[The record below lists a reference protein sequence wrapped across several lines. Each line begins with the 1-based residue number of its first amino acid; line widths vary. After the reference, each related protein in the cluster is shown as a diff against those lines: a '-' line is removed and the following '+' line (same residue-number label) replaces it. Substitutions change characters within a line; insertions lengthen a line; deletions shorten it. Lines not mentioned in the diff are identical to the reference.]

1 MNASSGVVHE
11 ASSLLSPM
19 LILDAAILAIIAAMI
34 QDLRRQAG
42 AGKPTYEAVQGQL
55 ATDAF
60 PDKHGLTGP
69 GPRLSLLLTRQPLE
83 TLPGRKSGQ

>member
-34 QDLRRQAG
+34 HLDSKFFCYFRDFRW
-42 AGKPTYEAVQGQL
+42 GQL
-55 ATDAF
+55 R
-60 PDKHGLTGP
+60 P
-69 GPRLSLLLTRQPLE
+69 SI
-83 TLPGRKSGQ
+83 